1 LGGKSFDENYR
12 ENVYAPRT
20 DTARGLIQGAAD
32 VAEFLKIPPYI
43 PFIGSAGQSTR
54 AIAAAQKEAQLA
66 NEAAAAAKAAAAA
79 AAKKVELPRL
89 PGTATTAAEAKV
101 VAPRLPST
109 PEDTSFMGR
118 VRSGL
123 ADITRRD
130 TDQAA
135 ADAARAERQP
145 GGLDDVA
152 RLKKDQKDAAE
163 LKQGTARLAEE
174 ARLGPIKVQDETLKL
189 GDRAEDA
196 RYAQGVADRTGMV
209 GRLGLG
215 AIAATN
221 ATNASSEDMP
231 SGLAAAQAAALD
243 PEDLSKDEKKDVV
256 DAAKK
261 AVPDSMKKGSGFTND
276 DWLMLGLQMLK
287 NNVGNKGFGQIL
299 GESGLPTLMNKKER
313 EKMEREQ
320 ESQGFVDEYRQS
332 QAELNRAQAE
342 YYSGLKG
349 PQAALTLGQ
358 TNHKN
363 WLATM
368 AGKMA
373 TPEVAAAHERESI
386 ANAFRSLG
394 LSPPAGMM
402 AAPAPE
408 VTNFKKVG

>member
-1 LGGKSFDENYR
+1 MGGKSFDENYR

-79 AAKKVELPRL
+79 AAKKVELTRL

-215 AIAATN
+215 ATAA
-221 ATNASSEDMP
+221 ANASQENMP
-231 SGLAAAQAAALD
+231 SGLAAAVEPIEPVDA
-243 PEDLSKDEKKDVV
+243 EDLSKDEKKDVV